1 MNLEGGK
8 RDAGFHP
15 RWSTALCCLAAV
27 GTNTQSQGC
36 PSAASATATGRTR
49 GSPIM
54 ETSTL
59 LPCYI
64 QFLSNLFS
72 PNVTN
77 CSSRFTGYFPK
88 PGDTMP
94 DLVLLEDCRKHRETA
109 SSQAFSWVLLLSK
122 GQGTTEPRE
131 GLQNHPKA
139 GMGGKCPS
147 DPHLQPGD
155 PRSPA
160 RRSHLQISRV
170 LLTSW
175 AYTDCSFLSQQE
187 ANSLLSKHSAGPAH
201 QTLRRAQGN
210 YSIKQYADVVEEMKE
225 SFKRGRWQTGRGN
238 IGVQLLSYSCD

>member
-8 RDAGFHP
+8 LDASFHP

-27 GTNTQSQGC
+27 DTNTRSQGC
-36 PSAASATATGRTR
+36 PSAASATATRWTR
-49 GSPIM
+49 GSPIT

-72 PNVTN
+72 PNVIN

-88 PGDTMP
+88 PEDTVP
-94 DLVLLEDCRKHRETA
+94 DFVLLEDCRKHGETA

-122 GQGTTEPRE
+122 GQGTTEPQE

-139 GMGGKCPS
+139 GMGEKGLS

-160 RRSHLQISRV
+160 WRLHLQISQV
-170 LLTSW
+170 LLTAELTPTAPFYRSKKQTPSW
-175 AYTDCSFLSQQE
+175 ANTPPALLTKCSGVRRQIARPS
-187 ANSLLSKHSAGPAH
+187 SM
-201 QTLRRAQGN
+201 LR
-210 YSIKQYADVVEEMKE
+210 
-225 SFKRGRWQTGRGN
+225 
-238 IGVQLLSYSCD
+238 L